1 MNKLL
6 TIAIPTYNRAELLE
20 KQLCWVAKAIQG
32 FEAECEIIISDNCST
47 DHTQEIIK
55 KWQSIFSKTT
65 FKSQRNQE
73 NIGLMPNIA
82 ACIQAASSKYVWTVG
97 DDDPIQENALA
108 FLLKTIQQNPDTALI
123 FLNCCGRDKLTNQI
137 TVERWFNSD
146 SDAPLTDGKAA
157 LQRYLKESFGGVIFM
172 TATVYQTALV
182 KRALQ
187 QWTSSCKNLASQAY
201 WTGFC
206 ALHGSVIVT
215 KDNYLECTMHAS
227 YLEQDPKWSIMMRYI
242 YIPEIYAKL
251 LEIGYS
257 QTFCL
262 QMILQNIITKSDWI
276 IFLGALRRWPAL
288 AMNIIIAYLILVIV
302 STRKLLFLPK
312 VTKSSFY
319 SET

>member
-6 TIAIPTYNRAELLE
+6 TIAIPTFNRAALLE
-20 KQLCWVAKAIQG
+20 QQFSWLEKAIKG
-32 FEAECEIIISDNCST
+32 FESECEIIISDNCST
-47 DHTQEIIK
+47 DNTQEIIK
-55 KWQSIFSKTT
+55 KWQPIFSKTT

-82 ACIQAASSKYVWTVG
+82 ACIQAATGKYVWTVG
-97 DDDPIQENALA
+97 DDDPIQDNALA

-123 FLNCCGRDKLTNQI
+123 FLNCYGRDKLTNKI

-146 SDAPLTDGKAA
+146 SDAPYTNGKAA

-182 KRALQ
+182 QRALQ
-187 QWTSSCKNLASQAY
+187 QWLSSCKNLASQAY
-201 WTGFC
+201 WTSFC
-206 ALHGSVIVT
+206 AIHGSVIVT

-242 YIPEIYAKL
+242 YIPEVYTRL

-257 QTFCL
+257 QTFCW

-276 IFLGALRRWPAL
+276 IFLGALKRWPIL
-288 AMNIIIAYLILVIV
+288 ATNIIILYLGLVLA
-302 STRKLLFLPK
+302 SARKSLFSRKALK
-312 VTKSSFY
+312 TS
-319 SET
+319 

>member
-6 TIAIPTYNRAELLE
+6 TIAIPTYNRAALLE
-20 KQLCWVAKAIQG
+20 QQLSWLAKAIPG

-47 DHTQEIIK
+47 DNTQEIIK
-55 KWQSIFSKTT
+55 EWQPIFSKTT
-65 FKSQRNQE
+65 FKFQRNQE

-82 ACIQAASSKYVWTVG
+82 ACIQAANGKYVWTVG
-97 DDDPIQENALA
+97 DDDPIQDNALS
-108 FLLKTIQQNPDTALI
+108 FLLKTIHQNPETALI
-123 FLNCCGRDKLTNQI
+123 FLNCYGRDKLTNQI

-146 SDAPLTDGKAA
+146 SDAPLADGKAA

-172 TATVYQTALV
+172 TATVYKTALV

-187 QWTSSCKNLASQAY
+187 QWPSACKNLASQAY

-206 ALHGSVIVT
+206 AIHGSVIAT

-242 YIPEIYAKL
+242 YIPEVYAKL

-262 QMILQNIITKSDWI
+262 KMILQNIITKSDWI
-276 IFLGALRRWPAL
+276 IFLGALRRWPRL
-288 AMNIIIAYLILVIV
+288 AMNIIISYLALVLA
-302 STRKLLFLPK
+302 STRKSLLLPK
-312 VTKSSFY
+312 AIKSSL
-319 SET
+319 